1 MQGQQSKENILKY
14 LECIGN
20 NLYSIDCGTDKKCQ
34 EKKEQALEC
43 TEALKQELNN
53 LIEFFDDIW
62 VKITG
67 QRICRGDQVRLR

>member
-1 MQGQQSKENILKY
+1 MQARQSKTNILQY

-20 NLYSIDCGTDKKCQ
+20 NLYSIDCGKDKECQ

-43 TEALKQELNN
+43 LEALKQELNN
-53 LIEFFDDIW
+53 VIDLFDDIW

-67 QRICRGDQVRLR
+67 QRICRGEANRI